1 MLLQNRI
8 SRSRI
13 LLPSMGMYAIVV
25 WLMCGLLSD
34 HLWLQF
40 ACFVISSYLMVEL
53 NNSNALIR
61 IYSRMVSC
69 SFIMMACMSTFL
81 LKSASAMLLSI
92 FVVMSFITAFL
103 TYQDKSSMGRT
114 FYSFLSLGLATL
126 LEIRLLYFAPVMW
139 IAMFFYLR
147 SMNIRIFISSLFG
160 LVCPYWFV
168 SLYLIYTNDFTL
180 AVSHFSRLVKF
191 GHIADFSHIPVS
203 ALVSIYFVTTL
214 SVTGIIHYLRNRIN
228 DKTRTRMLYNTFILF
243 NLATIVFLILQPQ
256 LYMPLLTILIVTG
269 SPLIAHFIALTHTW
283 ITNMSFKVIVITA
296 LALTIMNILQ
306 LI

>member
-13 LLPSMGMYAIVV
+13 LLPSMGVYAIVV
-25 WLMCGLLSD
+25 WLSCGLVADL
-34 HLWLQF
+34 LWMQF

-69 SFIMMACMSTFL
+69 SFIMMVCMSTFL
-81 LKSASAMLLSI
+81 MKSASAMLLSI

-126 LEIRLLYFAPVMW
+126 IEVRLLYIAPVMW
-139 IAMFFYLR
+139 IAMFFHLR
-147 SMNIRIFISSLFG
+147 SMTIRIFISSLFG

-168 SLYLIYTNDFTL
+168 SLYLIYMNDFTL
-180 AVSHFSRLVKF
+180 AESHFTQLVKF
-191 GHIADFSHIPVS
+191 GDIADFSQVPPS
-203 ALVSIYFVTTL
+203 ALVSICFVTIL

-243 NLATIVFLILQPQ
+243 NIATIVFLILQPQ
-256 LYMPLLTILIVTG
+256 LYMPLLTILIVTS
-269 SPLIAHFIALTHTW
+269 SPSIAHSIALTHTW
-283 ITNMSFKVIVITA
+283 ITNISFKAIVITA
-296 LALTIMNILQ
+296 LALTIINILQ